1 MKLKQNVSI
10 EKFKNGI
17 SIIGEY
23 LPGFHSLIFGFYV
36 KIGSDYES
44 EKLNGIS
51 HFTEHL
57 IFKGTEK
64 RDASQISKLIEQYG
78 GMADAYTAR
87 DHTSFYFHSIP
98 DNFEKIFNIFSEML
112 FQSSIPPREF
122 EKEKNVIIEEIKA
135 EQDDPEELAF
145 ENLNRIVFDGSPLS
159 NTILGKEEIIRSI
172 SREDILDFIHKNY
185 TEKNSFYS
193 YVGPLSF
200 TKIKRIVEKT
210 DCLKGETKESKNN
223 LKIKENYGKKIYV
236 YKKSL
241 QQFHV
246 TMGVKTSGYYSEER
260 YPLSLLS
267 GIIGIGMSS
276 RLFKKLREE
285 KGLVY
290 TVYSFTDLFE
300 SAGMSGVYF
309 ACSSENYRKTM
320 DLIKNEFDKIQKY
333 GIDYDELLKVK
344 NQILTNI
351 VMGYD
356 SLSGRM
362 GFNSKSYLYKKRMIS
377 MENIIRKYNRVNI
390 DDIKII
396 AKKYFNF
403 EKFNISIVGNLKDF
417 KI

>member
-1 MKLKQNVSI
+1 MKLKQNVSV
-10 EKFKNGI
+10 EKLKNGI

-23 LPGFHSLIFGFYV
+23 IPSFHSLIFGFYV
-36 KIGSDYES
+36 KIGSDYEN

-57 IFKGTEK
+57 IFKGTKK
-64 RDASQISKLIEQYG
+64 RNASEISRLIEQYG
-78 GMADAYTAR
+78 GMVNAYTAR

-112 FQSSIPPREF
+112 FQSSIPKSEF

-135 EQDDPEELAF
+135 AQDDPEDLAF
-145 ENLNRIVFDGSPLS
+145 ENLNRIIFAGSPLS
-159 NTILGKEEIIRSI
+159 QTILGEEKVIKSI
-172 SREDILDFIHKNY
+172 SREDVLDFIYKNY
-185 TEKNSFYS
+185 IEKNSFYS

-200 TKIKRIVEKT
+200 SKIKRIVEKT
-210 DCLKGETKESKNN
+210 DCLKGETKESNNN

-246 TMGVKTSGYYSEER
+246 AIGVKTSDYYSEER
-260 YPLSLLS
+260 YPLALLS
-267 GIIGIGMSS
+267 AIVGVGMSS

-290 TVYSFTDLFE
+290 NVYSFTDLFK
-300 SAGMSGVYF
+300 SAGMSGIYF
-309 ACSSENYRKTM
+309 ACSPENYRKTM
-320 DLIKNEFDKIQKY
+320 DSIKDEFEKIQKN
-333 GIDYDELLKVK
+333 GIEHYELLKVK

-362 GFNSKSYLYKKRMIS
+362 GFNSKSFLYKKRMIS
-377 MENIIRKYNRVNI
+377 MENIIRKYNRVNT
-390 DDIKII
+390 DDIKVI
-396 AKKYFNF
+396 ARKYFNF